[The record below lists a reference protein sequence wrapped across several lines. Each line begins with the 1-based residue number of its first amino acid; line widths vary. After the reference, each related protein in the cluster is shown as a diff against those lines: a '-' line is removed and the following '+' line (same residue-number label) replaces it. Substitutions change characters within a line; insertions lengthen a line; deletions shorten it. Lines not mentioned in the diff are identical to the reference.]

1 MVATE
6 RRLKSRPQLHVDGD
20 EESVGAQADEK
31 PLAGSRGR
39 TGLAIVDTGTTR
51 RRSAVVSSANVF
63 ASISDWGRQG
73 PST

>member
-20 EESVGAQADEK
+20 EESVGTQADEE
-31 PLAGSRGR
+31 PLAGSRVR

-51 RRSAVVSSANVF
+51 WRSAVVNSAHVF
-63 ASISDWGRQG
+63 ASISERGRQG
-73 PST
+73 LST

>member
-20 EESVGAQADEK
+20 EESVDAQAVSE
-31 PLAGSRGR
+31 PLAGSRVR

-51 RRSAVVSSANVF
+51 RRSAVVNSAHVF
-63 ASISDWGRQG
+63 ASISE
-73 PST
+73 